1 MMSVFNIFQVITL
14 EGWTEQM
21 YTIRIATQS
30 VKFDAF
36 FVVIVIFGAFFVLNL
51 MIAVQ
56 FSFLGDA
63 FDQDE
68 KERQQRKEKII
79 QSKKS
84 HIGYVSDSDSSDD
97 ELEVVETGV
106 EEE

>member
-68 KERQQRKEKII
+68 KER
-79 QSKKS
+79 
-84 HIGYVSDSDSSDD
+84 
-97 ELEVVETGV
+97 
-106 EEE
+106 